1 MSERIGRNDLCYRGS
16 NKKYKNCHQKSFR
29 PTEYFDCR
37 ISGLETIKFE
47 NRIPPGSGIEVGE
60 ATVSYGDPHPWD
72 REISELL
79 KPFESTQ
86 WNNNERWKN
95 RIKKRVEKLQKP
107 YNKDFSFEVDRR
119 GYYFK

>member
-16 NKKYKNCHQKSFR
+16 NKKYKNCQQKSFR
-29 PTEYFDCR
+29 PTEHFDCR

-86 WNNNERWKN
+86 WNNNERWEN